1 MRFQESSS
9 RLKGFWVYLSYF
21 SLIRSLKYAYKLHI
35 PKRKIETID
44 KKNVIKTLKTTL
56 TDSKEDNHIVQKK
69 SEMIK
74 VEK

>member
-1 MRFQESSS
+1 MI
-9 RLKGFWVYLSYF
+9 L
-21 SLIRSLKYAYKLHI
+21 SLKYAYKLHI

-69 SEMIK
+69 SGIIK

>member
-1 MRFQESSS
+1 MLTSYTY
-9 RLKGFWVYLSYF
+9 LKEKYRQ
-21 SLIRSLKYAYKLHI
+21 LI
-35 PKRKIETID
+35 

-69 SEMIK
+69 SGMIK